1 MEEAAERRSVV
12 GVGVLAFE
20 FKRKQNTARA
30 SKASAGRQLKVAL
43 FIPPWR
49 HTLKRAIRSKYT
61 LRRPLDRRGGPRPAR
76 RGGGAASGM
85 SSCSVSRDARLAARF

>member
-1 MEEAAERRSVV
+1 MV

-61 LRRPLDRRGGPRPAR
+61 LRRPLDRRGGRALR
-76 RGGGAASGM
+76 GAAGG
-85 SSCSVSRDARLAARF
+85 RRQE